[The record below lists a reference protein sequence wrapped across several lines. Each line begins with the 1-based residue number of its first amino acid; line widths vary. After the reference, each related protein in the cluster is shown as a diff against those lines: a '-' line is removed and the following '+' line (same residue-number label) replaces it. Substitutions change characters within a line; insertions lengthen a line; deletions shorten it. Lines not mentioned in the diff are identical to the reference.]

1 MASAALPLNLL
12 SGVEKLSY
20 LAENWTL
27 RGPGTPGENRRFVR
41 QVVFEQ
47 PFLTT
52 PILHL
57 GIVGLDISNEDYS
70 RLTVRSEALGP
81 DGFTLVAETWFDSQ
95 IFRVDVS
102 WLALGH

>member
-1 MASAALPLNLL
+1 MVSATLPLNLL

-27 RGPGTPGENRRFVR
+27 RGACSSGKNRQFVF
-41 QVVFEQ
+41 QVVFER
-47 PFLTT
+47 PFATT

-70 RLTVRSEALGP
+70 RLTVRAEGLGP
-81 DGFTLVAETWFDSQ
+81 EGFNLVAETWFDSQ